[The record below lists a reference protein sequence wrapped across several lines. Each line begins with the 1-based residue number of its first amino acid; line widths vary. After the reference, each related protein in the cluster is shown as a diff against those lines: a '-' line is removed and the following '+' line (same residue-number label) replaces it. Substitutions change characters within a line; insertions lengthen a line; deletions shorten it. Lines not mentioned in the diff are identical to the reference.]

1 MSVSLTG
8 SALLLVI
15 AATFVAA
22 DPTAP
27 GHRELVELWPDRF
40 VRPCGYKDGRC
51 TVHRFV
57 CPVQLPWNQ

>member
-1 MSVSLTG
+1 MNSFMLIG

-27 GHRELVELWPDRF
+27 GHRELVECWPDRW
-40 VRPCGYKDGRC
+40 VRPCGFNHGRC
-51 TVHRFV
+51 TQHWVV
-57 CPVQLPWNQ
+57 CPQRLPWN